1 MTMYDYVWLFK
12 TMYGYRASQK
22 KLTFCIF
29 WISQE
34 LRNGFLNRFFLL
46 KTEIH
51 VKTLNTEPFLCDIR
65 GLRYLQN
72 KIGFRNRQVHI
83 HTDLKCSS
91 QHQNGSEMPHLN
103 SDWPDHV
110 LRGPKGPRVA
120 QTGLSG
126 VAWARQWHLGANLAL
141 LRPFQIIPDM
151 TLFISESYFVL

>member
-1 MTMYDYVWLFK
+1 MK
-12 TMYGYRASQK
+12 
-22 KLTFCIF
+22 I
-29 WISQE
+29 
-34 LRNGFLNRFFLL
+34 
-46 KTEIH
+46 
-51 VKTLNTEPFLCDIR
+51 LNTEPFLCDIR

-103 SDWPDHV
+103 SDRPDHV

-126 VAWARQWHLGANLAL
+126 VAWARQGPVSASRGNLAL
-141 LRPFQIIPDM
+141 SRPLQIIPDM
-151 TLFISESYFVL
+151 PLSISEYYFVLQI

>member
-1 MTMYDYVWLFK
+1 M
-12 TMYGYRASQK
+12 YRASQK

-29 WISQE
+29 QISQE

-51 VKTLNTEPFLCDIR
+51 VKILNTEPFLCDIR

-103 SDWPDHV
+103 SDRPDHL

-120 QTGLSG
+120 QTGFSG
-126 VAWARQWHLGANLAL
+126 VAWARLAPVSAS
-141 LRPFQIIPDM
+141 RGQSVTVM
-151 TLFISESYFVL
+151 TT